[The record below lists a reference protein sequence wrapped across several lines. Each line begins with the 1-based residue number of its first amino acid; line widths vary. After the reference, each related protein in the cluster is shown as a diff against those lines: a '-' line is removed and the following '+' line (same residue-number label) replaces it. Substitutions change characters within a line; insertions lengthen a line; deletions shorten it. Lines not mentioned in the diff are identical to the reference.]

1 MEAGM
6 AVSYQRVDGI
16 GVITLNR
23 PEARNAIDKATA
35 DELSDALDAFEV
47 DESAVVGLLRSTGS
61 TFCAG
66 ADLQAF
72 HATGDLPVTERRGG
86 LGMVEKLLS
95 KPMVAAVQGHA
106 VGGGFELAL
115 ACDLIVAE
123 EDAVF
128 GLPEVRYGLV
138 PSGGGLLRLPDR
150 IPRAIALELML
161 TGDNLAADRAARLGL
176 VNRVV
181 ASGTSSDEAMS
192 LARRVAANAPLSV
205 RAVKKVFDEARDW
218 PVSTAFERQA
228 MVTEPILASEDA
240 AEGARAFTE
249 RRQPTW
255 SGR

>member
-6 AVSYQRVDGI
+6 PVRYQHSDGI
-16 GVITLNR
+16 GVITLDR

-35 DELSDALDAFEV
+35 EELSDALDAFEL

-66 ADLQAF
+66 VDLRAF
-72 HATGDLPVTERRGG
+72 HATGDLPVTKRRGG
-86 LGMVEKLLS
+86 LGMVEKPLS

-115 ACDLIVAE
+115 TCDLIVAE
-123 EDAVF
+123 ADAVF
-128 GLPEVRYGLV
+128 GLPEVRFGLV
-138 PSGGGLLRLPDR
+138 PAGGGLLRLPGR
-150 IPRAIALELML
+150 IPRAIAFELML
-161 TGDNLAADRAARLGL
+161 TGDNLGADRAAQLGL

-181 ASGTSSDEAMS
+181 PIGTSFDEAMS

-205 RAVKKVFDEARDW
+205 RAVKKVFDESRDW
-218 PVSTAFERQA
+218 SISTAFERQA
-228 MVTEPILASEDA
+228 LVTDPVLASEDA

-249 RRQPTW
+249 RRQPKW
-255 SGR
+255 NGK